1 MGERLVR
8 GRTITQADTADSQ
21 LIALVNEELA
31 RRYFAGRDPIGG
43 RLRIGGDPKRPWVTV
58 VGIVADVRHNGITEV
73 IKEKFY
79 VPHRQWHKSIGN
91 PIRSMALVVKT
102 STDPMGLV
110 GPIRQEIRNLDAN
123 LPVANVR
130 AMSEVVGATLSSPRF
145 TGFLLVT
152 FAAIALA
159 LSAIGIYGV
168 LSYLVSRR
176 TREIGIRLAIG
187 AGRAQVLRMVLG
199 NGLTLAFAGVV
210 LGLALALV
218 SARFMRSMLYGVGP
232 ADPLTFASVGITLS
246 LVALLSSLVPA
257 WRAMRVNP
265 VVALKTE

>member
-1 MGERLVR
+1 
-8 GRTITQADTADSQ
+8 
-21 LIALVNEELA
+21 
-31 RRYFAGRDPIGG
+31 
-43 RLRIGGDPKRPWVTV
+43 
-58 VGIVADVRHNGITEV
+58 
-73 IKEKFY
+73 
-79 VPHRQWHKSIGN
+79 
-91 PIRSMALVVKT
+91 MALVVKT
-102 STDPMGLV
+102 STDPLTLV

-123 LPVANVR
+123 LPVANVQ

-199 NGLTLAFAGVV
+199 NGLTLALTGVL
-210 LGLALALV
+210 LGLTLALV
-218 SARFMRSMLYGVGP
+218 AARSMQSMLYGVGP
-232 ADPLTFASVGITLS
+232 ADPLTFISVGITLS